1 MTAHGR
7 AHDAPGHGHAHGN
20 GHAHAHGLGHARG
33 ANRRRLA
40 IVLALSAAYMVAEVV
55 GGAIA
60 NSLALLADAGHMLS
74 DVAALALALLA
85 LRIAERPATARRTY
99 GFHRAEILA
108 ALANGAALLAIA
120 GFVVVEAW
128 QRLHDPPAVDGALLI
143 GVATGGL
150 LVNLVGL
157 RVLHAGRDDSLNV
170 RGAWLHVLADAM
182 GSVGAIVA
190 GVLLLAFGWA
200 WADPA
205 ASVLIALLVV
215 ASSWSLLRETVAVLM
230 EGAPGGVD
238 VDAVR
243 EAMLGVEGV
252 TAVHD
257 LHVWSITSGMVAL
270 SAHVRAADGAS
281 GDALLRALGAVL
293 RARFGV
299 AHTTIQVE
307 RDVLEDCAP
316 CE

>member
-1 MTAHGR
+1 MTA
-7 AHDAPGHGHAHGN
+7 HGHAHG
-20 GHAHAHGLGHARG
+20 GHGHGGAHGHDHART

-40 IVLALSAAYMVAEVV
+40 IVLALSATYMVAEAV

-74 DVAALALALLA
+74 DVAALALSLFA
-85 LRIAERPATARRTY
+85 LRIAGRPATTRRTY

-108 ALANGAALLAIA
+108 ALANGATLLAIA
-120 GFVVVEAW
+120 AFVVFEAF
-128 QRLHDPPAVDGALLI
+128 QRLREPPAVDGALMVGI
-143 GVATGGL
+143 ASGGL
-150 LVNLVGL
+150 LVNLIGL
-157 RVLHAGRDDSLNV
+157 RVLHGGRGDSLNV

-182 GSVGAIVA
+182 ASVGAILA

-215 ASSWSLLRETVAVLM
+215 ASSWSLLRETLGVLM

-243 EAMLGVEGV
+243 DAMLDVDGV

-270 SAHVRAADGAS
+270 SAHVRATDGAS
-281 GDALLRALGAVL
+281 GDALLRSLGAVL
-293 RARFGV
+293 RERFDIV
-299 AHTTIQVE
+299 HTTIQVE
-307 RDVLEDCAP
+307 RGVLDDCAP

>member
-1 MTAHGR
+1 MSA
-7 AHDAPGHGHAHGN
+7 HGHADDHAGSAH
-20 GHAHAHGLGHARG
+20 GHAHARG

-40 IVLALSAAYMVAEVV
+40 IVLALSATYMVAEAV

-74 DVAALALALLA
+74 DVAALALALFA
-85 LRIAERPATARRTY
+85 MHVAGRPATARRTY
-99 GFHRAEILA
+99 GHHRAEILA
-108 ALANGAALLAIA
+108 ALANGATLLAIA
-120 GFVVVEAW
+120 AFVVVEAW
-128 QRLHDPPAVDGALLI
+128 ERLRDPPAVDGGLVIAI
-143 GVATGGL
+143 AAGGL

-157 RVLHAGRDDSLNV
+157 RVLHGGRGESLNV

-190 GVLLLAFGWA
+190 GVLLVAFGWA

-205 ASVLIALLVV
+205 ASVLIAVLVV
-215 ASSWSLLRETVAVLM
+215 LSSWSLLRETVGVLM

-243 EAMLGVEGV
+243 DAILGVPGV
-252 TAVHD
+252 SAVHD

-293 RARFGV
+293 RERFGI

-307 RDVLEDCAP
+307 RAVLDECAT
-316 CE
+316 CD